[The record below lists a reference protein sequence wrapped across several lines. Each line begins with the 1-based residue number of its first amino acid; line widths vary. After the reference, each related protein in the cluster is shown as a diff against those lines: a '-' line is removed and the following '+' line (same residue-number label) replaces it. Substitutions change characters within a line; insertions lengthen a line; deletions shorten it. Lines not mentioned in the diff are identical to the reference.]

1 MRASAFVFSL
11 FCIMLI
17 NLPENQKKEHN
28 VKSIAHLQHGDTLNA
43 DTIPNQH
50 VTKEHSLHFHKKKI
64 KQSCQLMLSGP
75 GCGHWK

>member
-28 VKSIAHLQHGDTLNA
+28 VKSIAHLQHGGTLNA

-50 VTKEHSLHFHKKKI
+50 VTKEHSSHFHKKK
-64 KQSCQLMLSGP
+64 KNKVSS
-75 GCGHWK
+75 